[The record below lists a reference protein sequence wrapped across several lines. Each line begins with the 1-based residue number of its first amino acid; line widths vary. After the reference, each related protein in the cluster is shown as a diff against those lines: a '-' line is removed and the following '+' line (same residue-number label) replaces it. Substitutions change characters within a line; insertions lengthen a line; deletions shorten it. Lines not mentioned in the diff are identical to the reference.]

1 MAIEAISSSSSVYQP
16 ISSEAVAVKTDTEA
30 TKVATPSK
38 MENNNN
44 NNQMEKKS
52 DSAKEQ
58 GRYEVE
64 NADQVSPDKVKKAVN
79 EINQKIRP
87 THTSCQFSYHEKTNR
102 ITIKVIDDDTEEV
115 IREIPPEKALDML
128 AKTLELEGILVDE
141 RR

>member
-1 MAIEAISSSSSVYQP
+1 MAIEAISSPSSTYQS
-16 ISSEAVAVKTDTEA
+16 INNEAVTMKMDTEA
-30 TKVATPSK
+30 TKVAASSK
-38 MENNNN
+38 AEEDS
-44 NNQMEKKS
+44 QMGEQS

-64 NADQVSPDKVKKAVN
+64 NAAQVSPDKVKKAVN

>member
-1 MAIEAISSSSSVYQP
+1 MAIEAISSSSSVYQS
-16 ISSEAVAVKTDTEA
+16 INSEAVTTKMDTEV

-38 MENNNN
+38 MENNN
-44 NNQMEKKS
+44 QMEKRS

-64 NADQVSPDKVKKAVN
+64 NADKVSPDKVKKAVN

>member
-1 MAIEAISSSSSVYQP
+1 MAIEAISSPSSVYQS
-16 ISSEAVAVKTDTEA
+16 INNEAVTARMDTEA
-30 TKVATPSK
+30 TKVAASSK
-38 MENNNN
+38 MENND
-44 NNQMEKKS
+44 QMEKQS

-64 NADQVSPDKVKKAVN
+64 NADHVSPDKVKKAVD